1 MPRRLPT
8 SKQGSVLAL
17 IALLAI
23 ATAGVATQLSAA
35 DGEAVASCSPA
46 DVRPAFEICGEL
58 AGPLTPGTSQP
69 IDMRISNHTR
79 HRLRITRITMSLRRG
94 RTSRGAGCAVAES
107 FRVAGLRAQQYP
119 IVVPPHST
127 RSLRALGVRPFP
139 RVRMLNLASSQDACK
154 AVKLR
159 MNFGGDAR
167 RSPWIGRT

>member
-1 MPRRLPT
+1 MRRRLPT

-17 IALLAI
+17 IALLA
-23 ATAGVATQLSAA
+23 ASGVATQLGAA
-35 DGEAVASCSPA
+35 DGDAFASCSPA

-79 HRLRITRITMSLRRG
+79 HRLRITRITASLKLGTSDRR
-94 RTSRGAGCAVAES
+94 AACAVAES
-107 FRVAGLRAQQYP
+107 FRVAALRAEQYP
-119 IVVPPHST
+119 IVVPPRST
-127 RSLRALGVRPFP
+127 RSLRELGVKPLP

-159 MNFGGDAR
+159 MDFRGDAR
-167 RSPWIGRT
+167 RFAWIGRT

>member
-8 SKQGSVLAL
+8 PKQGSVLAL
-17 IALLAI
+17 IALL

-35 DGEAVASCSPA
+35 DGEAVASCTPA

-79 HRLRITRITMSLRRG
+79 HRLRITRITVSLKPG
-94 RTSRGAGCAVAES
+94 RASSSAGCAVAAS
-107 FRVAGLRAQQYP
+107 FRVARLRAEQYP
-119 IVVPPHST
+119 IVVPPRST
-127 RSLRALGVRPFP
+127 RSLRALGVRPLP

-159 MNFGGDAR
+159 MDFRGDAR
-167 RSPWIGRT
+167 RSAWIGRR